1 MEIVKPEHSSLG
13 VHLVEDPR
21 ALRNT
26 EPTRDTLEK
35 GGGPSFRGS
44 PGVNFKMRKTV
55 NRLRDR
61 HGQTMIMLTLAFA
74 VMLSVMG
81 LIFDGGRIYFEKRS
95 MQAAADAGAFAAV
108 QELRRGHRDADTQVK
123 PAARRDAEL
132 NGYDATNSTVTVEYP
147 STDPTYPGVN
157 YVVVTIER
165 PVATTFMRIVNRTSA
180 TVRARAIGA
189 ILVGGDP
196 CVVALR
202 DDGSSNT
209 LNVTGAGGLDADCG
223 LYVNANGSGALN
235 VPNNG
240 GGVTASWAGVVGGYT
255 GSNYNIPGGI
265 MSATTG
271 FDMPAIVDP
280 MVGIEDPN
288 LNGLPT
294 REEKGYCD
302 QGGSRP
308 VTNAGPNSTCTPRY
322 FLPGTYPRRIQLTGS
337 GVAIFQPG
345 LYNLESGMV
354 INGSWNLSG
363 AGVTFYLNG
372 GGQASKGLDLRTDGL
387 VELRAPTAEEVLVT
401 GGVQGILFFGARGNA
416 YQTGNNTVGT
426 AQSGS
431 FFSGAVYFPD
441 EDINWAGNSD
451 TLNSG
456 DDFSMMI
463 AETINIAG
471 SSNSV
476 FRRPTSESAAPKIYK
491 AVLVQ

>member
-1 MEIVKPEHSSLG
+1 MGPPNDPFTRAICGLKEFQMSKPVAKSSAHKTL
-13 VHLVEDPR
+13 
-21 ALRNT
+21 LRC
-26 EPTRDTLEK
+26 RDK
-35 GGGPSFRGS
+35 
-44 PGVNFKMRKTV
+44 N
-55 NRLRDR
+55 
-61 HGQTMIMLTLAFA
+61 GQTMVMFTAAFA
-74 VMLSVMG
+74 AMLGVMG
-81 LIFDGGRIYFEKRS
+81 LIFDGGRIYFEKRN

-108 QELRRGHRDADTQVK
+108 QELRRGHNDADTQVK

-132 NGYDATNSTVTVEYP
+132 NGYDATNSTVTVDYP
-147 STDPTYPGVN
+147 SADPAYPGVN

-202 DDGSSNT
+202 KGGSSNT
-209 LNVTGAGGLDADCG
+209 LNVTGGGGLDADCG
-223 LYVNANGSGALN
+223 LYVNASGAGALN

-240 GGVTASWAGVVGGYT
+240 GGVVANWAGVVGGYT
-255 GSNYNIPGGI
+255 GSNYTIPGGI
-265 MSATTG
+265 KSTTTG

-280 MVGIEDPN
+280 MAGIENPN
-288 LNGLPT
+288 LGGLPT

-308 VTNAGPNSTCTPRY
+308 VTNGGPNSTCVPRY
-322 FLPGTYPRRIQLTGS
+322 FLPGTYTKRLQLTGS
-337 GVAIFQPG
+337 GSAIFQPG
-345 LYNLESGMV
+345 LYNLTGGMS

-387 VELRAPTAEEVLVT
+387 VELRAPTSAEVLAT
-401 GGVQGILFFGARGNA
+401 GGVQGVLFFGARGNS
-416 YQTGNNTVGT
+416 YQNGNNTVGT

-456 DDFSMMI
+456 DDFSMI
-463 AETINIAG
+463 ISQTINIAG
-471 SSNSV
+471 GSKSV